1 MKPRHWSY
9 IILLSLCTVFS
20 VSFSGRAQSLSPA
33 MQAVEYERVLWE
45 GAGADDA
52 NAALLARAQCLIGLE
67 RWADAADALER
78 LRLYAL
84 DASRLPEV
92 AYLTALCRSRAGDS
106 EGALAALREGEALGY
121 WTLSGQPQQK
131 SPVVAAFLAMN
142 PPAGH
147 FYVGSRKWPL
157 VTLASYASVVF
168 TVWQIIEGNWITAVL
183 GGIVMVDESFVRRN
197 VMAVPAMAD
206 QYNADA
212 VEKYVK
218 EQLDLLQF

>member
-9 IILLSLCTVFS
+9 IILLSLCTAFS
-20 VSFSGRAQSLSPA
+20 GSFSGWAQSLSPA
-33 MQAVEYERVLWE
+33 MQAVEYERALFE

-52 NAALLARAQCLIGLE
+52 NAALLERAQCLIGLE
-67 RWADAADALER
+67 RWADAADALDR

-84 DASRLPEV
+84 SEDRLPEV
-92 AYLTALCRSRAGDS
+92 TYLKALCTYRAGDS
-106 EGALAALREGEALGY
+106 AGAYAVLQEGESQGF
-121 WTLSGQPQQK
+121 WTLTGQPSRK

-147 FYVGSRKWPL
+147 FYVGSKKWPL

-168 TVWQIIEGNWITAVL
+168 TVWQMIEGNWITAVL
-183 GGIVMVDESFVRRN
+183 GGIVLVDESFVRRN

-206 QYNADA
+206 QYNATA